1 MNKVQLTTSIDGLKD
16 QIKNLQ
22 EELAGREADLK
33 LLEGEDILP
42 IGTEVRLVRDWNTP
56 EDVINSYGWMAY
68 LHFMNPQ
75 TPAHIVDV
83 SAYNGVV
90 KYSLRFTGD
99 DATRHVFDFE
109 RKDFEVLQS
118 GGVLEKEI
126 VKLKKENEDL
136 KIRLNELTS
145 PTDTKNCPHR
155 FVSTCINTG
164 EPKVFCRYYEGQ
176 PCDDVDFCNC
186 MFRENTRLK
195 EKFNRTTETV
205 KQLIALSDTLANTC
219 DLSFGITVGPAGSEI
234 FMLSKKIQSKVHI
247 LKLNMNLKP

>member
-1 MNKVQLTTSIDGLKD
+1 MNKEQLEEEIAELTTRIDSLKERLENR
-16 QIKNLQ
+16 K
-22 EELAGREADLK
+22 EDL
-33 LLEGEDILP
+33 LLLDSDDILP

-56 EDVINSYGWMAY
+56 EDVINSYGWGAY

-75 TPAHIVDV
+75 TPAHVVDV

-99 DATRHVFDFE
+99 NATRYVFDFE
-109 RKDFEVLQS
+109 RKDFKVLQS

-145 PTDTKNCPHR
+145 PTDTKDCPHR
-155 FVSTCINTG
+155 FVSTCLNTG

-176 PCDDVDFCNC
+176 PCDDTDFCNC

-195 EKFNRTTETV
+195 EKFSRITETV
-205 KQLIALSDTLANTC
+205 KQLIALSDTLANIC
-219 DLSFGITVGPAGSEI
+219 DLSLGITVGPAGSEI
-234 FMLSKKIQSKVHI
+234 FMLSKKIQSRVHI
-247 LKLNMNLKP
+247 LGKLNTNL

>member
-1 MNKVQLTTSIDGLKD
+1 MNKEQLEQEIAELTTRIDSLKERLENR
-16 QIKNLQ
+16 K
-22 EELAGREADLK
+22 EDL
-33 LLEGEDILP
+33 LLLDSDDILP

-56 EDVINSYGWMAY
+56 EDVINSYGWGAY

-75 TPAHIVDV
+75 TPAHVVDV

-99 DATRHVFDFE
+99 DATRYVFDFE

-118 GGVLEKEI
+118 EGVLEKEI

-155 FVSTCINTG
+155 FVSTCLNTG

-176 PCDDVDFCNC
+176 PCDDTDFCNC

-195 EKFNRTTETV
+195 EKFIRITETV
-205 KQLIALSDTLANTC
+205 KQLIALSDTLANIC
-219 DLSFGITVGPAGSEI
+219 DLSLGITVGPAGSEI
-234 FMLSKKIQSKVHI
+234 FMLSKKIQSRVHI
-247 LKLNMNLKP
+247 LGKLNTNL

>member
-56 EDVINSYGWMAY
+56 EDIQKRPDWRDFLY
-68 LHFMNPQ
+68 FMNPK
-75 TPAHIVDV
+75 TPAHIVDIK
-83 SAYNGVV
+83 AYNGVV
-90 KYSLRFTGD
+90 KYVLRFTGD
-99 DATRHVFDFE
+99 DASRYVLDFE
-109 RKDFEVLQS
+109 RKDFKVLQS

-145 PTDTKNCPHR
+145 PTDTKDCPHR

-164 EPKVFCRYYEGQ
+164 EPKVFCHYYEGQ
-176 PCDDVDFCNC
+176 PCDDTDFCNC

-195 EKFNRTTETV
+195 EKFSRITETV
-205 KQLIALSDTLANTC
+205 KQLIALSDSLVNIC
-219 DLSFGITVGPAGSEI
+219 DLSLGITSGPIVGDI
-234 FMLSKKIQSKVHI
+234 FMLSKKIQSRVHI
-247 LKLNMNLKP
+247 LGKLNTNL

>member
-42 IGTEVRLVRDWNTP
+42 IGTEVRLVRNWNTS
-56 EDVINSYGWMAY
+56 EDIQKRPDWRDFLY
-68 LHFMNPQ
+68 FMNSK
-75 TPAHIVDV
+75 TPAHIVDIK
-83 SAYNGVV
+83 AYNGVV
-90 KYSLRFTGD
+90 KYVLRFTGD
-99 DATRHVFDFE
+99 DASRYVLDFE
-109 RKDFEVLQS
+109 RKDFKVLQS

-145 PTDTKNCPHR
+145 PTDTKDCPHR

-176 PCDDVDFCNC
+176 PCDDTDFCNC

-195 EKFNRTTETV
+195 EKFNRTTKTV
-205 KQLIALSDTLANTC
+205 EQLITLSDTLANIC
-219 DLSFGITVGPAGSEI
+219 DLSLGITVGPAGSEI
-234 FMLSKKIQSKVHI
+234 FMLSKKIQSRVHI
-247 LKLNMNLKP
+247 LGKLNTNL